1 MGGSKEK
8 SEEGNGRKEGGAISE
23 RTRERME
30 RKKRKGEGVD
40 ISPT

>member
-8 SEEGNGRKEGGAISE
+8 SEEGKGKKEGGAISE
-23 RTRERME
+23 GTRERMK
-30 RKKRKGEGVD
+30 RKKGRGVD